1 MEEALRF
8 VTLAQTVRF
17 PITELCAQFGISRKT
32 ACEHRERYAVGDFKR
47 LFPAGLAAVGLPR
60 SLPVSMSSPAPAAKP
75 VAPAHATATE
85 ADLSPASLPERNLE
99 PVTRFW
105 RR

>member
-32 ACEHRERYAVGDFKR
+32 ACEHRERYAVGDFNPKSVI
-47 LFPAGLAAVGLPR
+47 GTGK
-60 SLPVSMSSPAPAAKP
+60 MS
-75 VAPAHATATE
+75 
-85 ADLSPASLPERNLE
+85 
-99 PVTRFW
+99 
-105 RR
+105 